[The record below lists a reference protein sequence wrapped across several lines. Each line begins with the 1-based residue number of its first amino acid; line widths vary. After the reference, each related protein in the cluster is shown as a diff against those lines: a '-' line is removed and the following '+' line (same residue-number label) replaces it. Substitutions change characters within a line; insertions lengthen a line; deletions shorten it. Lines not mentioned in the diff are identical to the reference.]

1 MIGKTFAMTVVL
13 LGASLAVEAQTSDST
28 PAVFLPDQAF
38 ENHIK
43 FPEGED
49 AIFVSIPCLAEVS
62 RLGKLA
68 LSQYQC
74 FYTDRSALPFLKSIK
89 AAIPDVRLSP
99 ATRGGEPVKATLA
112 FAVHYLRRDGEKSV
126 KVALNLGTS
135 SALLGPDY
143 IGPQIINWEYDRLS
157 CGPVDALWPKM
168 LITAQGDVLNVE
180 IDAPKAKPVCI
191 DYIRNKLARASF
203 IPAQKDGRPVDSFFS
218 FPLTG
223 FYTSMQDEVRIKTGT
238 GN

>member
-1 MIGKTFAMTVVL
+1 
-13 LGASLAVEAQTSDST
+13 
-28 PAVFLPDQAF
+28 
-38 ENHIK
+38 
-43 FPEGED
+43 
-49 AIFVSIPCLAEVS
+49 
-62 RLGKLA
+62 
-68 LSQYQC
+68 
-74 FYTDRSALPFLKSIK
+74 
-89 AAIPDVRLSP
+89 
-99 ATRGGEPVKATLA
+99 
-112 FAVHYLRRDGEKSV
+112 
-126 KVALNLGTS
+126 
-135 SALLGPDY
+135 
-143 IGPQIINWEYDRLS
+143 
-157 CGPVDALWPKM
+157 M